1 MYYFTCEHRIH
12 TNLDL
17 TVQKLPSVLNR
28 YFLFA
33 LRYLTKVLFHVKKKK
48 SYYSSCLPDERDILS
63 SLTFTDIKFCFLCDL
78 NKNGRRAAGVL
89 PQCDAAMDRR
99 ACSYSE
105 FCILLLPQGSRMQN
119 VYLPPLL

>member
-1 MYYFTCEHRIH
+1 MNIGLVH
-12 TNLDL
+12 TNLDVTIL
-17 TVQKLPSVLNR
+17 KLPSVLKR

-33 LRYLTKVLFHVKKKK
+33 VRYLTKILFHVKKKP
-48 SYYSSCLPDERDILS
+48 YYSSCSPDERDILS
-63 SLTFTDIKFCFLCDL
+63 FLTFTDINFCFLCDL
-78 NKNGRRAAGVL
+78 NTNGRRTAGVL

-105 FCILLLPQGSRMQN
+105 FCILLLPQGSRIQN